1 MSTAKDGD
9 TVRVHFSGT
18 LTDGTIFD
26 SSTKDRPL
34 EFMIGE
40 GHLLRGFEEGVIG
53 LSVGESRTIHIPV
66 KEGYGLRDEGLVAK
80 IPREH
85 LPEGIEPKEGKKF
98 KAQTSK
104 GELIIKIIAADE
116 KEITI
121 DANHDLAGQDLTF
134 EIELTDIVSPK
145 K

>member
-104 GELIIKIIAADE
+104 GELIIKIVDADG